1 MEKVLIVLITSLII
15 TGCEHPTGPGRGET
29 FRFSE
34 ESLEKPEYNR
44 DFIAC
49 DRIAKGNQHS
59 VTGNA
64 AGGAAAGASIAA
76 LTGLIL
82 GADIGSVTALGA
94 MYGGV
99 SGAAGTYAHNRHDF
113 RSTFILCMRDR
124 GYHVY

>member
-1 MEKVLIVLITSLII
+1 MRILILVIAILII
-15 TGCEHPTGPGRGET
+15 AGCAHSTGPGRGET

-34 ESLEKPEYNR
+34 ESLEKSEYNR

-49 DRIAKGNQHS
+49 DRIAKGSQRS
-59 VTGNA
+59 ITGNA
-64 AGGAAAGASIAA
+64 AGGATAGTGIAA

-82 GADIGSVTALGA
+82 GGNIGTVATHCA

-99 SGAAGTYAHNRHDF
+99 SGAAGTYAHNRHNF
-113 RSTFILCMRDR
+113 RSMFIMYMRDR